1 VFRSLPAKLSG
12 GLTGL
17 VRAGVGIPQM
27 GATVLLFNHE
37 DRLFARVLTD
47 EKGGFSFLSLI
58 PDVYSVRVSLR
69 SFVPVFRDNIVGQPG
84 VRSILN
90 VNRTTLFSTIRLV
103 TPPAGERALMTDDC
117 KIVLRTKAAGGE
129 WAHFDDVELV
139 PGAARLCSPKR
150 AAWSSSPEAMEAR

>member
-1 VFRSLPAKLSG
+1 MRRLISRMSPRITSSRTSTILAAGLVCLALPCSAVSPTKLSG

-17 VRAGVGIPQM
+17 VRDGVGVPQM

-37 DRLFARVLTD
+37 ERLFARALTD

-69 SFVPVFRDNIVGQPG
+69 SFVPVFRDNIVVQPG

-90 VNRTTLFSTIRLV
+90 VNLTTLFSTIQLAPLSTQQR
-103 TPPAGERALMTDDC
+103 TLMSDEW
-117 KIVLRTKAAGGE
+117 KWVLRTSSATA
-129 WAHFDDVELV
+129 ELV
-139 PGAARLCSPKR
+139 
-150 AAWSSSPEAMEAR
+150 